1 MERRLT
7 AAARRHARAVE
18 QLRVARDELRAAVH
32 AADTAGLNRST
43 IIRLA
48 GVTRQTVYNWL
59 NAD

>member
-1 MERRLT
+1 MN
-7 AAARRHARAVE
+7 A
-18 QLRVARDELRAAVH
+18 ARDELRAAVH
-32 AADTAGLNRST
+32 AADADGITRSA